1 MKLIDAY
8 NTHNEFGKFLG
19 MHFEVLEPGK
29 TLYKLNIQKH
39 HLATPIAAH
48 GGVIGALVDASLGTA
63 ALSAV
68 AQDNKVVSTIE
79 YKLNFLKPVLEG
91 DELEAIGKV
100 VSQGKRI
107 LVVHCEV
114 YCATKNN
121 QQVATA
127 IGTFNAYDAVK
138 AGL

>member
-1 MKLIDAY
+1 MKIIDAY
-8 NTHNEFGKFLG
+8 NTYNEFGKFLG
-19 MHFEVLEPGK
+19 MHFTVLKTGQ
-29 TLYKLNIQKH
+29 TLYKLEIKKH
-39 HLATPIAAH
+39 HLATPKAAH

-68 AQDNKVVSTIE
+68 AHDHKVVSTIE

-91 DELEAIGKV
+91 DELEAIGTV

-107 LVVHCEV
+107 LVVQCEV
-114 YCATKNN
+114 FCVNRDN
-121 QQVATA
+121 EMVATA
-127 IGTFNAYDAVK
+127 LGTFNAYDAEK